1 MVIDLANA
9 GDLEPKMSLSGLV
22 VSFRFSF

>member
-9 GDLEPKMSLSGLV
+9 GDLEPKMTLSCPV